1 MALVKCR
8 ECEKEISDMADSCVS
23 CGCPVISSKAGGA
36 AQPIKTQTVE
46 GTGKIWKALQLAG
59 VVITLIGI
67 VACMAAMQTSGSDP
81 VVSSIVGFGG
91 LGLYIFGRIGAWW
104 YHK

>member
-8 ECEKEISDMADSCVS
+8 ECGKKISDIADSCVS

-46 GTGKIWKALQLAG
+46 ATGKKWKAMKVIG
-59 VVITLIGI
+59 VVITLIG
-67 VACMAAMQTSGSDP
+67 VAACAVVVQTPESSP
-81 VVSSIVGFGG
+81 VVSSILGFSG